1 LLFKIGTMLYLS
13 ENMKYLRARKGRS
26 QQELADDLGITRSRY
41 SKYEY
46 GLAEPSIVL
55 LAKLAEYY
63 LITLDAL
70 ILQELRENSASK
82 K

>member
-1 LLFKIGTMLYLS
+1 MFYLS

-63 LITLDAL
+63 RITLDAL
-70 ILQELRENSASK
+70 ILQELRENSASIK
-82 K
+82 SNKY

>member
-1 LLFKIGTMLYLS
+1 MLYLS

-26 QQELADDLGITRSRY
+26 QQELANDLGITRSRY

-63 LITLDAL
+63 RITLDAL
-70 ILQELRENSASK
+70 ILQELRENRASIK
-82 K
+82 TNTY

>member
-1 LLFKIGTMLYLS
+1 
-13 ENMKYLRARKGRS
+13 MKYLRARKGRS
-26 QQELADDLGITRSRY
+26 QQELANDLGITRSRY

-63 LITLDAL
+63 RITLDAL
-70 ILQELRENSASK
+70 ILQELRENRASIK
-82 K
+82 TNTY

>member
-1 LLFKIGTMLYLS
+1 MLFKIGTMLYLS

>member
-1 LLFKIGTMLYLS
+1 MYLS

>member
-1 LLFKIGTMLYLS
+1 
-13 ENMKYLRARKGRS
+13 MKYLRARKGRS

-63 LITLDAL
+63 RITLDAL
-70 ILQELRENSASK
+70 ILQELRENSASIK
-82 K
+82 SNKY